1 MHFIHCL
8 MIISLSS
15 RIVIQEMHSV
25 ARKYETEVQPWN
37 ELKYY
42 SRQTDNKYVHLQG
55 RPHIHTCRSYVHA
68 PRDIDRDTI
77 TEEIPTLNFTSG
89 WVGDSSDFGLVGE

>member
-25 ARKYETEVQPWN
+25 ARKYETEVQP
-37 ELKYY
+37 
-42 SRQTDNKYVHLQG
+42 
-55 RPHIHTCRSYVHA
+55 
-68 PRDIDRDTI
+68 
-77 TEEIPTLNFTSG
+77 
-89 WVGDSSDFGLVGE
+89 